1 LWAGGYDSRLDKEPL
16 VNMKTEFIL
25 DAAKAINEAILAH
38 ESEIE
43 SLDRDIGDGDHYI
56 NITRGSAVIV
66 GMQDELAGLAPDVA
80 LNRIGMKLLST
91 VGGAAGPLFAS
102 FFMGMAKTVKEQGG
116 ETLPEIAAAFAAGAE
131 GIQHRGKANLGEKT
145 MLDTL
150 IPVARTFT
158 KLASQ
163 GVERKALFEALKSAA
178 EKGMLSTKDMVASKG
193 RAAGLGARAIGHIDA
208 GAKSS
213 QVMINAVCDL
223 ALAQE

>member
-1 LWAGGYDSRLDKEPL
+1 
-16 VNMKTEFIL
+16 MKTEFIL
-25 DAAKAINEAILAH
+25 NAVLAVNEAILAH

-66 GMQDELAGLAPDVA
+66 GMQDELASLAPDVV

-91 VGGAAGPLFAS
+91 IGGAAGPLFAS
-102 FFMGMAKTVKEQGG
+102 FFMAMAKSVKEQGG
-116 ETLPEIAAAFAAGAE
+116 ESLPKIATAFAAGVEA
-131 GIQHRGKANLGEKT
+131 IKSRGKANLGEKT

-150 IPVARTFT
+150 IPVAETFT
-158 KLASQ
+158 KLAGQ

-178 EKGMLSTKDMVASKG
+178 EKGMLSTRDIVATKG
-193 RAAGLGARAIGHIDA
+193 RAAGLGERAIGHIDA

-213 QVMINAVCDL
+213 QIMIGAVCDL
-223 ALAQE
+223 ALSEK